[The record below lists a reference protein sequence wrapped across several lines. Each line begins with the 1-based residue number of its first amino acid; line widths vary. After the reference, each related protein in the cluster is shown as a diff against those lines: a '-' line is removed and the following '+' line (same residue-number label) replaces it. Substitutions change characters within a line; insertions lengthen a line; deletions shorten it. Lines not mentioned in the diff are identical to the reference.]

1 MKPNKKTFFFLAFL
15 FLSFISYGQKDIPF
29 KVEPIFNM
37 EMPETLGLEFAKGL
51 ETLTIFSPET
61 NDKKYNHGVVLYP
74 FKGMLYAQWQSS
86 EQDEDA
92 PDTQVLYSRSE
103 NGVGWEKPKLLAKPC
118 EGGIKTSGGWW
129 SYGDTLVAYLAVWPN
144 KKDGFKEG
152 YTEYITSTDG
162 IHWDD
167 PQPLTDLSGK
177 PVFGII
183 EQDLNTLPNGR
194 LISAFHIQPGLIVK
208 PFYTDNPKGI
218 SGWTQGTMIN
228 LTTTQKGMSRE
239 LEPSWFY
246 KKDGSVVMVFRD
258 QHSSFKKLAS
268 VSKDNGVNWST
279 PVIIDTPDSRAKQC
293 AGNLP
298 DGTAYMVNNPSGS
311 KDRFPLV
318 ITLSK
323 DGDVFDKAFLLR
335 SGGKD
340 LQAMRFEGKYKRKGY
355 SYPKSVLWGKYLYIG
370 YATNKE
376 DIELTRIP
384 IENLIQISTLQNK
397 Y

>member
-1 MKPNKKTFFFLAFL
+1 MKSNKKTFFFLTFL
-15 FLSFISYGQKDIPF
+15 FLSFISYGQQDIPF

-51 ETLTIFSPET
+51 ETFTIFSPES

-92 PDTQVLYSRSE
+92 PDTQVLYSRSK
-103 NGVGWEKPKLLAKPC
+103 NGVDWEKPKLLAKPW

-152 YTEYITSTDG
+152 YTEYITSNDGLNWESAKQVTD
-162 IHWDD
+162 
-167 PQPLTDLSGK
+167 QYAN
-177 PVFGII
+177 PVQGII
-183 EQDLNTLPNGR
+183 EQDVRALPNGR
-194 LISAFHIQPGLIVK
+194 LLTAFHIHPGLIVK
-208 PFYTDNPKGI
+208 PFYTDDPKGI
-218 SGWTQGTMIN
+218 SGWKQGTMTN
-228 LTTTQKGMSRE
+228 LTTTQKHMSRE

-246 KKDGSVVMVFRD
+246 KRDGSLVMVFRD
-258 QHSSFKKLAS
+258 QQSSFKKLAS
-268 VSKDNGVNWST
+268 ESKDNGISWST
-279 PVIIDTPDSRAKQC
+279 PILIDTPDSRAKQS

-298 DGTAYMVNNPSGS
+298 NGSAYMVNNPSGS
-311 KDRFPLV
+311 KHRFPLV
-318 ITLSK
+318 ITLSR
-323 DGDVFDKAFLLR
+323 DGNVFDKAFLLR

-340 LQAMRFEGKYKRKGY
+340 LQPMRFEGQYKRKGY
-355 SYPKSVLWGKYLYIG
+355 SYPKSVIWGKYLFIG

-376 DIELTRIP
+376 DIEITRIP
-384 IENLIQISTLQNK
+384 IENLMQKSTLQKK